1 MLKPKRITLLL
12 LTFFFNFNVHSQTS
26 ETPKYTENNKGKF
39 FVYYGGN
46 RENYSKSDIH
56 FKGADYNFTL
66 QDVKAHD
73 KPKGYSSDYINPAN
87 ITIPQTNFRIGYFF
101 SNQYSISLGLDHM
114 KYVVTQNQFGKITG
128 NINLPTSEEGSAFNG
143 IYSNE
148 NIEFTKEFLI
158 FEHTD
163 GLNYINAEIARIDD
177 ISALFHIKNTD
188 TFQVNLT
195 EGIGGGMLYPKT
207 NSTLLGKERN
217 DEFHVAGYGV
227 SLKTGIN
234 LTFFKH
240 FFFQAELKGGY
251 IDMQD
256 IRTTSNPIDE
266 ASQHFFFLQRMMGVG
281 GIFKI

>member
-1 MLKPKRITLLL
+1 MLKPIRITLLL
-12 LTFFFNFNVHSQTS
+12 LTFILYFNSNAQPT
-26 ETPKYTENNKGKF
+26 EATKYTQNNKGKF

-46 RENYSKSDIH
+46 RENYTKSDIH
-56 FKGADYNFTL
+56 FKGANYNFTL
-66 QDVKAHD
+66 QNVKAHD
-73 KPKGYSSDYINPAN
+73 KPKGYSSDYINPTN
-87 ITIPQTNFRIGYFF
+87 MTIPQTNFRIGYFF
-101 SNQYSISLGLDHM
+101 SDHYSISLGLDHM
-114 KYVVTQNQFGKITG
+114 KYVVTQNQIGKITG
-128 NINLPTSEEGSAFNG
+128 NINLPASEEGSTFNG
-143 IYSNE
+143 TYSND
-148 NIEFTKEFLI
+148 NIEFTEEFLI

-163 GLNYINAEIARIDD
+163 GLNYINIEAARTDD
-177 ISALFHIKNTD
+177 VSALFHIKNTD
-188 TFQVNLT
+188 KFQVNLT

-227 SLKTGIN
+227 SLKTGVN

-240 FFFQAELKGGY
+240 YFLQAELKGGY

-266 ASQHFFFLQRMMGVG
+266 ASQHFFFLQKMLAVG